1 MAMNPIRKQRCA
13 VSRRK
18 HGFTLVELLVAISV
32 LAMIAVLGWRG
43 LDSIGRAR
51 VALNADLDQTRG
63 LQLAFAQMQSDA
75 SHIAKA
81 ENIGGRVTLDVQPG
95 RLTLIRD
102 VFADNQPSR
111 VQVVAYRLTD
121 GLLTRRESIATRDL
135 TALDSSWTSVLA
147 DTDTEAAQPV
157 VLQSGVS
164 QMAMR
169 TWVDDGA
176 GWRTG
181 ASAAGSATQRQPSA
195 PTGTAAVRQ
204 ARTNGLE
211 VTLSLQDRPASL
223 VKIFLLGAI

>member
-1 MAMNPIRKQRCA
+1 MNPIRKRRCP
-13 VSRRK
+13 VPGKKR
-18 HGFTLVELLVAISV
+18 GFTLVELLVAISV

-51 VALNADLDQTRG
+51 VALNADLGQTRG

-81 ENIGGRVTLDVQPG
+81 ESIGGRVTLDVQPG

-111 VQVVAYRLTD
+111 VQVVGYRLTD

-181 ASAAGSATQRQPSA
+181 TNAAGPATQGSPSGL
-195 PTGTAAVRQ
+195 TGTTAARQ
-204 ARTNGLE
+204 TRTNGLE